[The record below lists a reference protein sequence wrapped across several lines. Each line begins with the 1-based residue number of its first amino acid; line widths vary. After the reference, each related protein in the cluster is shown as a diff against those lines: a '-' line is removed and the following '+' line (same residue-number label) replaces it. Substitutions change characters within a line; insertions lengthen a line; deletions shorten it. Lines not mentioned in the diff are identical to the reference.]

1 MNQQKNSEYVFDQT
15 QHLKELARLQAIEKI
30 FDPGT
35 QRRLLGTGL
44 KPGWRCLE
52 IGPGAGSI
60 MKWLDETVEN
70 TGKVVAVDVNPRF
83 IKDKQSPQIEIIKA
97 DIRLL
102 ETLGAAFDLI
112 HARYVLIHIPDY
124 QQTLKRILSFLKP
137 GGWIVIE
144 EPDFSAARP
153 IFGNKDDFHSIQNI
167 NQAIEQMFRDM
178 GMNHA
183 VGLKLPTL
191 FDADSI
197 KTIEN
202 ETPLSRGTSEIAMM
216 MKMSTEQL
224 KDKYLKTGKASL
236 SDIEGYCRFAEDP
249 QSWGIY
255 YATVAVVAQK

>member
-1 MNQQKNSEYVFDQT
+1 MKSAEYIFDQT
-15 QHLKELARLQAIEKI
+15 QHLKELARLQAIEKV

-35 QRRLLGTGL
+35 QRRLLSAGL
-44 KPGWRCLE
+44 QSGWRCLE

-60 MKWLDETVEN
+60 MKWLSETVGV

-83 IKDKQSPQIEIIKA
+83 IEDKKSPQIEIIKA
-97 DIRLL
+97 DIRSF

-124 QQTLKRILSFLKP
+124 QQTLKRIHSFLKP

-153 IFGNKDDFHSIQNI
+153 IFGNKDDFHSVQNV

-178 GMNHA
+178 GMDHA

-202 ETPLSRGTSEIAMM
+202 ETPLSRGTSGIATM

-224 KDKYLKTGKASL
+224 KDKYLRTGKAS
-236 SDIEGYCRFAEDP
+236 SRDIEGYCRFSEDP
-249 QSWGIY
+249 ESWGIY
-255 YATVAVVAQK
+255 YATVAVTAQK